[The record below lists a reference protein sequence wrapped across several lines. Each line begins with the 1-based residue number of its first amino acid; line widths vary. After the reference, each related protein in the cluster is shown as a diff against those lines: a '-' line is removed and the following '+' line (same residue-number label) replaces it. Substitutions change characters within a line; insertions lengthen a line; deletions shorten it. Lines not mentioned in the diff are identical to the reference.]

1 MAVKVTEK
9 LNSRRSR
16 WSESPTAE
24 LRYHVQGTMDDLL
37 VRDRVLARSPRFYA
51 GLIRNDVDIDPVDY
65 ELWEAT
71 VNYGKRKEEEERS
84 RNPLLNLG
92 FEIGTETSHITQS
105 RRTPGKYAL
114 PGARAND
121 YEGAI
126 GYDGESVQG
135 TDIMVPTF
143 QFTQQRILPIETV
156 TFGFVRALFYLTGR
170 VNSGAFLGFETGEVL
185 FLGAGG
191 TRSPEGDWDLT
202 YRFAA
207 SPNVKNLTVGK
218 IRGINKRGWEY
229 LWVRYMDSKDANVL
243 VKVPF
248 EAYVEEVYQAGNFNI
263 LGIGS

>member
-1 MAVKVTEK
+1 MVKITEK

-16 WSESPTAE
+16 WGENPTAE

-71 VNYGKRKEEEERS
+71 VNYGKQKREEEERS

-105 RRTPGKYAL
+105 RRTVGKYAV
-114 PGARAND
+114 PGKTAEN
-121 YEGAI
+121 YYGAI
-126 GYDGESVQG
+126 GFDGETVQG
-135 TDIMVPTF
+135 TDILVPTF

-170 VNSGAFLGFETGEVL
+170 FNSGAFLGFEAGEVL

-191 TRSPEGDWDLT
+191 TRNPEGDWDLT
-202 YRFAA
+202 YRFSA
-207 SPNVKNLTVGK
+207 SPNAKNLTVGK
-218 IRGINKRGWEY
+218 IRGINKRGWDH
-229 LWVRYMDSKDANVL
+229 LWVRYVDDVDQKVL
-243 VKVPF
+243 VKVPSS
-248 EAYVEEVYQAGNFNI
+248 AYVEEVIQPGNFNI